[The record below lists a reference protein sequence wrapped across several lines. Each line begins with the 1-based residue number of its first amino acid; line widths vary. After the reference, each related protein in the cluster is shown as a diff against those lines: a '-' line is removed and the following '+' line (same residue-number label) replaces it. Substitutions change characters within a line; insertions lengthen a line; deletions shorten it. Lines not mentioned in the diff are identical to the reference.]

1 MRAFNEFKNAPA
13 DFWAFI
19 KFISE
24 QLGYSKRRSGVVSK
38 YTRNEIENLC
48 RETGT
53 FVDNNLVNA
62 ALAYTNMRA
71 DLLNDTVEHNLM
83 NGETAKHYFE
93 NIYYPIHEKNHFF
106 CKTPFNKQKGA
117 MKQIA
122 YFTSIINI
130 LAEQTIRE
138 ITNDNHS
145 LGFDD
150 DPRGLV
156 YIRDENGRII
166 GASSRRFDGAYPS
179 IQNPSIVWEI
189 KEYYYATTFGSR
201 VADGVY
207 ETQLDGYEFN
217 DVFNRTGYKAYH
229 ILFVDAYRT
238 WWIQGKSYLCRLVDA
253 LNSGAIDE
261 LIIGKEVFKRW
272 PEILHELIQ

>member
-1 MRAFNEFKNAPA
+1 MRAFNEFQNVPA

-24 QLGYSKRRSGVVSK
+24 QLGYSQRGFGTVSK
-38 YTRNEIENLC
+38 YTGYEIENLC
-48 RETGT
+48 KETGT
-53 FVDNNLVNA
+53 YVDNSLLNA
-62 ALAYTNMRA
+62 ALAYTNKRA
-71 DLLNDTVEHNLM
+71 DLLNNIVERNLM
-83 NGETAKHYFE
+83 DGETAKRYFE
-93 NIYYPIHEKNHFF
+93 DIYYPIYKNNHFL
-106 CKTPFNKQKGA
+106 CKIPLNKQKGV
-117 MKQIA
+117 MKQVA

-130 LAEQTIRE
+130 LAEQTIRM
-138 ITNDNHS
+138 TTGDKHTR
-145 LGFDD
+145 GFDD
-150 DPRGLV
+150 DPHGLA
-156 YIRDENGRII
+156 YIRDKNGRII

-179 IQNPSIVWEI
+179 IQNPSIIWEI

-207 ETQLDGYEFN
+207 ETQLDGYEFK
-217 DVFNRTGYKAYH
+217 DIFNRTGYKTYH

-261 LIIGKEVFKRW
+261 LIIGKEVFDRW
-272 PEILHELIQ
+272 PKLLYELIH